1 MNILYCGDVGVV
13 RGVLISILSL
23 LKYNP
28 DETISFY
35 IMTIDGRKV
44 ADNVDAR
51 VRGVRPFPTHSV
63 EFLDTLV
70 KKTNSKNSVTLIDA
84 TEIFVK
90 DLPSKNM
97 GSYFTP
103 CSMLRLYLDQVPEL
117 AELDRILYLD
127 YDVMCRGAIR
137 EFYNMNLDGV
147 EAAGVLDIYGRHFYH
162 YHGLFNDDY
171 MNSGVM
177 LFNVKLCRETK
188 MLARARALCQ
198 KRWMMLADQAALN
211 KSITH
216 RKLVPRKYNEQGERP
231 RKDTVLHHF
240 SNNFKFWPY
249 FHVQKVKPY
258 DIERVH
264 SVLQIYEYDDIFDE
278 YEKLKDKL

>member
-23 LKYNP
+23 LKHNS

-44 ADNVDAR
+44 ADNVDTR
-51 VRGVRPFPTHSV
+51 MRGVRPFPTHSA

-117 AELDRILYLD
+117 AKLDRILYLD
-127 YDVMCRGAIR
+127 YLHSHPYT
-137 EFYNMNLDGV
+137 FL
-147 EAAGVLDIYGRHFYH
+147 
-162 YHGLFNDDY
+162 
-171 MNSGVM
+171 
-177 LFNVKLCRETK
+177 
-188 MLARARALCQ
+188 
-198 KRWMMLADQAALN
+198 
-211 KSITH
+211 
-216 RKLVPRKYNEQGERP
+216 KY
-231 RKDTVLHHF
+231 
-240 SNNFKFWPY
+240 
-249 FHVQKVKPY
+249 
-258 DIERVH
+258 
-264 SVLQIYEYDDIFDE
+264 
-278 YEKLKDKL
+278 